1 MAYAALPLTG
11 AGDAT
16 AKVATD
22 LIGDEHF
29 QRMKIFSGEEGSTV
43 PLIAKATT
51 PGSTDPGL
59 VVRPIPSSGLVQLVG
74 GSVALTSEGSSRLI
88 GRVDINNPTTEVSI
102 AGAVAISNP
111 STAVTITNPSTA
123 VTITNPTTAV
133 NVANPTTAVSVSSG
147 VILGGGSSAN
157 TIGNVTVSNLST
169 GGGGSTTVD
178 ANLTSA
184 GSTKVVGI
192 VNVSSGVVL
201 GNGSSA
207 NILGGVALLN
217 GTSAN
222 TIGNVTVSN
231 LSTGGGG
238 STTVDANLSSAGS
251 TRLVG
256 IVNVSSGVILGAGS
270 TSNAIGSVALLAGTS
285 ANTLGNVTVSNLST
299 GGGGSTTVNAIQSSG
314 SSANYWFMQ
323 GIPYSSAN
331 IARTTINTSADASVI
346 AANANR
352 KALSIANLSSAQIVG
367 LGLSTAAVSTARAN
381 VSILLQPNSQ
391 LTFGLGGDYPLF
403 TGPIRGVNLSSTAV
417 AGGVC
422 ALEFS

>member
-1 MAYAALPLTG
+1 MAYAILPLTG

-22 LIGDEHF
+22 LIGDEHY
-29 QRMKIFSGEEGSTV
+29 QRMKIFSGEDGSTV
-43 PLIAKATT
+43 PLIAKETT

-59 VVRPIPSSGLVQLVG
+59 VVRPIPSSGLVQLVAG
-74 GSVALTSEGSSRLI
+74 TVALSSEGSTKVV
-88 GRVDINNPTTEVSI
+88 GRVDINNPTTAVS
-102 AGAVAISNP
+102 VA
-111 STAVTITNPSTA
+111 
-123 VTITNPTTAV
+123 NPTTAV

-147 VILGGGSSAN
+147 VVLGAGSS
-157 TIGNVTVSNLST
+157 SF
-169 GGGGSTTVD
+169 
-178 ANLTSA
+178 
-184 GSTKVVGI
+184 
-192 VNVSSGVVL
+192 
-201 GNGSSA
+201 
-207 NILGGVALLN
+207 
-217 GTSAN
+217 

-256 IVNVSSGVILGAGS
+256 IVNIGNPTTSVNVANPTTAVNVANPTTAVSVSGSVALNAGSSANTIGNVTVSNLSTGGGGSTTVDANLSSAGSTRVVGTMNVSSGVILGAGS
-270 TSNAIGSVALLAGTS
+270 TGNALGSVALLAGTS
-285 ANTLGNVTVSNLST
+285 ANTIGNVTVSNLST

-314 SSANYWFMQ
+314 SSANFWFMQ

-331 IARTTINTSADASVI
+331 VARTTINTSADASVI
-346 AANANR
+346 AANTNR